1 MVELGRSRGRVAA
14 WRPFAAAGRR
24 PALAWPEGV
33 SKLARGTAQHFRAL
47 LAAEAGSGRLI
58 PWLAIAF
65 GCGIIVYFGI
75 DREPASWAVAIL
87 FVATAATAV
96 VCRHRSIAFALA
108 MGSAAIAAGFA
119 TVTLK
124 RAIIAHPVLPAAIWN
139 VEIAGFVEVR
149 EERERADRI
158 VVRVERMTAARLDKK
173 LERVRVSVRK
183 GTAPPVGSFVEF
195 KARLT
200 PPLEPLRPGGYD
212 FARDMYFQRL
222 AASGFVLGRI
232 RTAESAQVPG
242 LRLRYTM
249 AIDGMREAI
258 DKRIRAV
265 VPGDQGAIASALITG
280 KRDAI
285 SGQVNEAMYVSGLG
299 HVLSISGY
307 HMAVVVAI
315 MFFTLRASLAL
326 MPGFARFPIKKWAAF
341 AALAGAAFYLLLSG
355 AEVATQ
361 RSFIMAGIVL
371 VGIMADRPTVT
382 FRTLTIAAFAV
393 LLFAPEAVVH
403 PSFQMS
409 FAATLALIAGYQY
422 GLPWMSKGGD
432 TPLGA
437 RIALAGGRWLL
448 GLLIVSL
455 LAGTA
460 TIPFVA
466 YHFHRISP
474 YGVIANLAAMPIVS
488 AWVMPAG
495 IAGLLTMPLGI
506 DGLCWR
512 IMSHGIE
519 WMIGVSLWVSSL
531 PGALGRLAGFGTGPL
546 LICSLGLVV
555 LCLLK
560 SSLRCIGVVL
570 IGGAV
575 VMMVREPQPDVLV
588 AADGRAVAMRGA
600 DGRLAIVQSGNDA
613 FAVRAWLAADGDA
626 RGPKDA
632 TLGNGIRCDA
642 AGCVGK
648 LRDGT
653 LVAIANSIEAF
664 QEDCRRAAVVVSTR
678 DAPPDCDAVVIDR
691 QVSGRFGAM
700 SLRRVGERFEITPA
714 RPAGYDRPWAR
725 SAVQAAGSNEAATA
739 TSRRQPSDATPRADD
754 LEAGD

>member
-96 VCRHRSIAFALA
+96 VCRHRSVAFALA

-124 RAIIAHPVLPAAIWN
+124 RAIIAQPVLPVAIWN

-232 RTAESAQVPG
+232 RTAQSAQVPG

-531 PGALGRLAGFGTGPL
+531 PGALGRLAGFGTGSL

-560 SSLRCIGVVL
+560 SPLRCIGVVL

-575 VMMVREPQPDVLV
+575 IMMVREPQPDVLV

-648 LRDGT
+648 LRDGA
-653 LVAIANSIEAF
+653 LVAIANSVEAF

-700 SLRRVGERFEITPA
+700 SLRRVGERFEITTA

-739 TSRRQPSDATPRADD
+739 SSRRQPSDATPRADD

>member
-1 MVELGRSRGRVAA
+1 M
-14 WRPFAAAGRR
+14 
-24 PALAWPEGV
+24 
-33 SKLARGTAQHFRAL
+33 
-47 LAAEAGSGRLI
+47 
-58 PWLAIAF
+58 
-65 GCGIIVYFGI
+65 
-75 DREPASWAVAIL
+75 AVL

-96 VCRHRSIAFALA
+96 ACRHRSIAFALA
-108 MGSAAIAAGFA
+108 MGSAAVAAGFA

-158 VVRVERMTAARLDKK
+158 VVRVERMTAARLDEK

-232 RTAESAQVPG
+232 RTAVTAPQPG
-242 LRLRYTM
+242 FRLRYTM

-307 HMAVVVAI
+307 HMAVVVGI

-326 MPGFARFPIKKWAAF
+326 MPGFARFPIKKWAAL

-371 VGIMADRPTVT
+371 VGIMADRPTLT

-393 LLFAPEAVVH
+393 LLLAPEAVVH

-422 GLPWMSKGGD
+422 GLPWMSKGGE
-432 TPLGA
+432 TPIGA

-474 YGVIANLAAMPIVS
+474 YGVVANLAAMPIVS

-495 IAGLLTMPLGI
+495 LAGLLTMPLGI

-512 IMSHGIE
+512 TMGHGIE
-519 WMIGVSLWVSSL
+519 WMIGVSLWVSSF
-531 PGALGRLAGFGTGPL
+531 PGALGRLAAFGTGPL

-555 LCLLK
+555 VCLLK
-560 SSLRCIGVVL
+560 SPLRCIGVVL

-575 VMMVREPQPDVLV
+575 LMMVREPQPDVLV
-588 AADGRAVAMRGA
+588 AADGRAVAIRGA
-600 DGRLAIVQSGNDA
+600 DGRLAIVRSGSDA
-613 FAVRAWLAADGDA
+613 FAVRAWLAADGDT
-626 RGPKDA
+626 RSPKDA

-664 QEDCRRAAVVVSTR
+664 QEDCRRAAVVVTAR
-678 DAPPDCDAVVIDR
+678 DAPPDCAAVVIDR
-691 QVSGRFGAM
+691 QVSGRSGAM

-725 SAVQAAGSNEAATA
+725 SAVSASSGSEAATT
-739 TSRRQPSDATPRADD
+739 TSRRQPSDATPRAED

>member
-1 MVELGRSRGRVAA
+1 M
-14 WRPFAAAGRR
+14 
-24 PALAWPEGV
+24 
-33 SKLARGTAQHFRAL
+33 
-47 LAAEAGSGRLI
+47 
-58 PWLAIAF
+58 
-65 GCGIIVYFGI
+65 
-75 DREPASWAVAIL
+75 AIL

-96 VCRHRSIAFALA
+96 ACRHRSIAFALA
-108 MGSAAIAAGFA
+108 MGSAAVAAGFA

-158 VVRVERMTAARLDKK
+158 VVRVERMTAARLDEK

-232 RTAESAQVPG
+232 RTAVTASQPG
-242 LRLRYTM
+242 FRLRYTM

-307 HMAVVVAI
+307 HMAVVVGI

-326 MPGFARFPIKKWAAF
+326 MPGFARFPIKKWAAL

-371 VGIMADRPTVT
+371 VGIMADRPTLT

-393 LLFAPEAVVH
+393 LLLAPEAVVH

-422 GLPWMSKGGD
+422 GLPWMSKGGE
-432 TPLGA
+432 TPIGA

-474 YGVIANLAAMPIVS
+474 YGVVANLAAMPIVS

-495 IAGLLTMPLGI
+495 LAGLLTMPLGI

-512 IMSHGIE
+512 TMGHGIE
-519 WMIGVSLWVSSL
+519 WMIGVSLWVSSF
-531 PGALGRLAGFGTGPL
+531 PGALGRLAAFGTGPL

-555 LCLLK
+555 VCLLK
-560 SSLRCIGVVL
+560 SPLRCIGVVL

-575 VMMVREPQPDVLV
+575 LMMVREPQPDVLV
-588 AADGRAVAMRGA
+588 AADGRAVAIRGA
-600 DGRLAIVQSGNDA
+600 DGRLAIVRSGSDA
-613 FAVRAWLAADGDA
+613 FAVRAWLAADGDT
-626 RGPKDA
+626 RSPKDA

-664 QEDCRRAAVVVSTR
+664 QEDCCRAVVVVTAR
-678 DAPPDCDAVVIDR
+678 DAPPDCAAVVIDR
-691 QVSGRFGAM
+691 QVSGRSGAM

-725 SAVQAAGSNEAATA
+725 SAVSASGGSEAATT
-739 TSRRQPSDATPRADD
+739 TSRRQPSDATPRAED